1 MSHDDSS
8 RFMRAPLRG
17 VNEFPLFLFL
27 QEGAQGE
34 GCDDV
39 LLFFRDRRNERTERG
54 RVTLMSDGTSL
65 LRERNPR

>member
-27 QEGAQGE
+27 QEG
-34 GCDDV
+34 DV
-39 LLFFRDRRNERTERG
+39 TTSFSSSAIEATNRG
-54 RVTLMSDGTSL
+54 GGGVTLMSDGTSL

>member
-27 QEGAQGE
+27 QEGDVTTSFSSSAIEATNRE
-34 GCDDV
+34 GG
-39 LLFFRDRRNERTERG
+39 RG
-54 RVTLMSDGTSL
+54 VTLMSDGTSL

>member
-27 QEGAQGE
+27 QEG
-34 GCDDV
+34 DV
-39 LLFFRDRRNERTERG
+39 TTSFSSSAIEATNRG
-54 RVTLMSDGTSL
+54 GGGR
-65 LRERNPR
+65 